1 MDEPITPREVLQQVA
16 LAIPET
22 LRGDIIIVGSLAASY
37 QLLRDHA
44 QVIRTKDID
53 GMLSP
58 HARAVVSATAVTE
71 KLLNSG
77 WIPQATPDYDLPATA
92 ETPIKRLPVVRMCQ
106 PGNEKWFLE
115 LLGAPNAVAPSD
127 QSSKE
132 HPSRLQTSGGHF
144 LLPSFAYLG
153 LAQFQPTMSEYGLH
167 IALPEMMALAN
178 LLHHPAIDP
187 TPMSKPFAGISI
199 KRSNKDLGRV
209 VAMAFLADQQDEDA
223 LERWGQRWSEALY
236 DMAPVHAARL
246 LDVAPRG
253 LHALLANAGDIHQAL
268 HTVNNGL
275 LTASRLTA
283 DQFVIAIRRL
293 LRALS

>member
-1 MDEPITPREVLQQVA
+1 MDETITPREVLQQVA
-16 LAIPET
+16 QAIPET

-53 GMLSP
+53 VMLSP

-71 KLLNSG
+71 GLLGAG

-92 ETPIKRLPVVRMCQ
+92 DTPIKRLPVVRLCQ
-106 PGNEKWFLE
+106 PGNENWFLE
-115 LLGAPNAVAPSD
+115 LLGAPNAIATSD
-127 QSSKE
+127 PSSKAA
-132 HPSRLQTSGGHF
+132 PSRLQTSGGHF
-144 LLPSFAYLG
+144 LLPSFSYLG
-153 LAQFQPTMSEYGLH
+153 LAQFQPTVSEYGLL
-167 IALPEMMALAN
+167 IAVPEMMALAN

-187 TPMSKPFAGISI
+187 TPMSKLFAGASI

-223 LERWGQRWSEALY
+223 LERWVQRWSEALHG
-236 DMAPVHAARL
+236 MEPEHAERL
-246 LDVAPRG
+246 LDVVPSG
-253 LHALLANAGDIHQAL
+253 LHALLANASDIQQAL

-275 LTASRLTA
+275 LTASKLTP

-293 LRALS
+293 LRAAS